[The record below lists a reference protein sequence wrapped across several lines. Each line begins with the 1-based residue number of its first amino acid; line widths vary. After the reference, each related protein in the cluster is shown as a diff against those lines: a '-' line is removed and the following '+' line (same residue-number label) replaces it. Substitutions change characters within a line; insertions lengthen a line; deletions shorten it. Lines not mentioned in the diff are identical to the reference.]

1 MWHWLVT
8 NFRTFLWALV
18 MAVAVWISAVTAADP
33 DEVRLFPASIP
44 VEIVGQDTELV
55 ITGTYPKQI
64 SLTLRAPKS
73 VWNRLTTEENSVRA
87 VMDLS
92 GLVAG
97 QHAVD
102 IQVQIVIRPVRIIS
116 VTPTS
121 ATIQLEPLEIRSIPV
136 DLTLSGQPAIGYQA
150 GETTLDE
157 STAVV
162 AGPESIIN
170 KVVKVRASVILS
182 GAREAIDQVYPLEVL
197 DERNLPLSGVTIT
210 PENVHVTIPISQ
222 QGGYRD
228 MAVKVVVRG
237 QVASGYRLT
246 GISVF
251 PPIVTVFSSDPQLVN
266 SLPGIVET
274 AALDLNGASDDL
286 STRLTL
292 NLPAGISVVGE
303 QAVLTQVSIAPI
315 QSSLTLSGKK
325 VEIIGLPAGLLVQVA
340 PETVDVILSGP
351 LPLLDT
357 LSSQDVRVVLD
368 LTGLSAGTH
377 QLNPRVEILIADINV
392 ESMLPATIEVTLTQ
406 LGAPTITATP

>member
-44 VEIVGQDTELV
+44 VEIVGQDTALV

-92 GLVAG
+92 GLEAG

-116 VTPTS
+116 VTPAS

-150 GETTLDE
+150 GETSLDE

-197 DERNLPLSGVTIT
+197 DERNLPLTGVTIT

-251 PPIVTVFSSDPQLVN
+251 PPIVTVFSSDPKLVN
-266 SLPGIVET
+266 SLPGVVET

-303 QAVLTQVSIAPI
+303 QAVMTQVSIAPI
-315 QSSLTLSGKK
+315 QSSLTLSDKK
-325 VEIIGLPAGLLVQVA
+325 VEIIGLPAGLLAQVA

-392 ESMLPATIEVTLTQ
+392 ESMLPATVEVTLTQ

>member
-44 VEIVGQDTELV
+44 VEIVGQDTALV
-55 ITGTYPKQI
+55 ITGTYPEQI

-121 ATIQLEPLEIRSIPV
+121 ATIQLEPLVIRSIPV

-150 GETTLDE
+150 GETSLDE

-197 DERNLPLSGVTIT
+197 DERNLPLLGVTIT

-274 AALDLNGASDDL
+274 AALDLNGASDDI

-325 VEIIGLPAGLLVQVA
+325 VEIIGLPAGLLAQVA

-377 QLNPRVEILIADINV
+377 QLNPRVEILIADINI
-392 ESMLPATIEVTLTQ
+392 ESMLPATVEVTLTQ

>member
-44 VEIVGQDTELV
+44 VEIVGQDTALV

-64 SLTLRAPKS
+64 GLTLRAPRS

-92 GLVAG
+92 GLEAG

-116 VTPTS
+116 VTPAS

-150 GETTLDE
+150 GQTSLDE

-162 AGPESIIN
+162 AGPASIIN
-170 KVVKVRASVILS
+170 KVVKVRASVMLS

-303 QAVLTQVSIAPI
+303 QAVMTQVSIAPI
-315 QSSLTLSGKK
+315 QSSLTLSDKK
-325 VEIIGLPAGLLVQVA
+325 VEIIGLPAGLLAQVA

-377 QLNPRVEILIADINV
+377 QLNPRVEILIADISV
-392 ESMLPATIEVTLTQ
+392 ESMLPATVEVTLTQ

>member
-44 VEIVGQDTELV
+44 VEIVGQDTALV
-55 ITGTYPKQI
+55 ITGTYPEQI

-102 IQVQIVIRPVRIIS
+102 IMVQIVIRPVRIIS

-121 ATIQLEPLEIRSIPV
+121 ATIQLEPLVARSIPV

-150 GETTLDE
+150 GETSLDE

-197 DERNLPLSGVTIT
+197 DERNLPLLGVTIT

-274 AALDLNGASDDL
+274 AALDLNGASDDI

-325 VEIIGLPAGLLVQVA
+325 VEIIGLPAGLLAQVA

-377 QLNPRVEILIADINV
+377 QLNPRVEILIADINI
-392 ESMLPATIEVTLTQ
+392 ESMLPATVEVTLTQ

>member
-44 VEIVGQDTELV
+44 VEIVGQDTALV

-121 ATIQLEPLEIRSIPV
+121 ATIQLEPLVIRSIPV

-150 GETTLDE
+150 GETSLDE

-246 GISVF
+246 NISAF
-251 PPIVTVFSSDPQLVN
+251 PPAVTVFSADPSLVDQI
-266 SLPGIVET
+266 PGYIET
-274 AALDLNGASDDL
+274 APFDMNGATDDL
-286 STRLTL
+286 DVSVNL
-292 NLPAGISVVGE
+292 NLPNGVMVVGE
-303 QAVLTQVSIAPI
+303 QMVQLQIGIAAI
-315 QSSLTLSGKK
+315 EGSLNLSRIKIT
-325 VEIIGLPAGLLVQVA
+325 VIGLEEGIEAAIA
-340 PETVDVILSGP
+340 PETVDIILAGP
-351 LPLLDT
+351 LPLLDALT
-357 LSSQDVRVVLD
+357 ASNVNVTIDV
-368 LTGLSAGTH
+368 TGLAPGTY
-377 QLNPRVEILIADINV
+377 QLTPRIELGITELRLQSILPQSIETVI
-392 ESMLPATIEVTLTQ
+392 STLPTPS
-406 LGAPTITATP
+406 PTPFR